1 MTTHAPVLELFKLI
15 TLMVTH
21 DVDEAIFLS
30 DRVVMMTDGPEAEVG
45 DILTIPFA
53 RPRIRAEVM
62 SDPRYLEIRNHLLT
76 FLNERSHTR
85 PSRIGVQN
93 AASESTES
101 VPSVTAG
108 LSASASGG

>member
-1 MTTHAPVLELFKLI
+1 
-15 TLMVTH
+15 MVTH

-62 SDPRYLEIRNHLLT
+62 ADPSYLEIRNHLLT
-76 FLNERSHTR
+76 FLHDRSHIR
-85 PSRIGVQN
+85 PSRI
-93 AASESTES
+93 AALKSAEA
-101 VPSVTAG
+101 VPSGPHGTPAVAFG
-108 LSASASGG
+108 VH